1 MHKKHISGE
10 LYAKHQKKKKKK
22 LRVARVLIKRA
33 FPSGNANAQ
42 KKKKKKKR
50 YFALPK
56 NYNHFTL
63 SL

>member
-1 MHKKHISGE
+1 M
-10 LYAKHQKKKKKK
+10 QKKKKKK

>member
-1 MHKKHISGE
+1 MGS
-10 LYAKHQKKKKKK
+10 YMQNKKKKKNK